1 MRHSS
6 YSSRRHSR
14 SLIARYPRLSSAERI
29 TPRVRVP
36 RATKGGGTTEHE
48 ASGGHSERDVVLDE
62 LRDLSRRW
70 DETTDRHREE
80 MWELRD
86 ERTKLLLRGVGAG
99 LTGQQM
105 ADALTIQARVEGL
118 VDEGISREGAEHLGR
133 QEDRRHTQE
142 TYDAEAAAWRVR
154 RDALEARARALMEW
168 VKAEGDGVRLEY
180 EQRAREIVEHV
191 EGLKLPMNP
200 ETVHWVADRLGGYPN
215 GIAEPER
222 PQSGD
227 QVGWAKYRK
236 RLRAAREPTAR
247 RVIVH
252 VTGERPGVTPQ
263 HGR

>member
-1 MRHSS
+1 
-6 YSSRRHSR
+6 
-14 SLIARYPRLSSAERI
+14 
-29 TPRVRVP
+29 
-36 RATKGGGTTEHE
+36 
-48 ASGGHSERDVVLDE
+48 

-80 MWELRD
+80 MGELRD
-86 ERTKLLLRGVGAG
+86 ERTRLLLRGVGAG
-99 LTGQQM
+99 LTAQQM
-105 ADALTIQARVEGL
+105 ADAFLAGEDERHGSLTPAFDRSNKAR
-118 VDEGISREGAEHLGR
+118 RE
-133 QEDRRHTQE
+133 EDRRHTQE

-191 EGLKLPMNP
+191 DGLKLPMNP
-200 ETVHWVADRLGGYPN
+200 ETVRWVADRLGGYPN
-215 GIAEPER
+215 GIAEPAR

-236 RLRAAREPTAR
+236 RLRVAREPTAR
-247 RVIVH
+247 RVIAH